1 MTSTNEFLVS
11 CSEMGPHEAC
21 VLYNGAMCQAGAL
34 ALEYQFERLFGY
46 YKYRRVVLSI
56 ESPGGAIDGLEYIL
70 RVMQKWAKEGRAVA
84 IRSTFQCASAA
95 AFLLA
100 MGEWG
105 HRRVDRNTFLLFHSA
120 RIDSSSI
127 VGMTAAFSTN
137 LSQALNSVD
146 RRLLDVMV
154 NKMLLETGSAQ
165 ALADLVL
172 ARVRYVDLN
181 WKAIAVELTTL
192 TTGVDGNRKP
202 DWLKMVGKWERW
214 SADPQKFVLEMKKHL
229 HLRLQRDVRMD
240 LCEAYAL
247 CLIDEIRDVLDADS
261 AGFASSTEVMTP
273 EILSDDPQD
282 TSGQYTPID
291 EMQPCPMRCDS
302 HLPAFHR

>member
-21 VLYNGAMCQAGAL
+21 LLYNGAMCQAGAL

-165 ALADLVL
+165 ALVDLVL
-172 ARVRYVDLN
+172 ARVRYVDMH
-181 WKAIAVELTTL
+181 WKDLAADLTTF
-192 TTGVDGNRKP
+192 TTGADGNRKP
-202 DWLKMVGKWERW
+202 DWLKTVQKWTRLG
-214 SADPQKFVLEMKKHL
+214 ADPKKFVLEMRKNL
-229 HLRLQRDVRMD
+229 NMRLQRDVRID
-240 LCEAYAL
+240 LCEAYVLA
-247 CLIDEIRDVLDADS
+247 LIDEIPGVLDAK
-261 AGFASSTEVMTP
+261 STALSPSTAVIAQ
-273 EILSDDPQD
+273 EILPDDPHD
-282 TSGQYTPID
+282 ASGQYTPIAD
-291 EMQPCPMRCDS
+291 KVPCAM
-302 HLPAFHR
+302 H